1 MKQAED
7 PVCFTKRQNEWTVIK
22 TGLFNITI
30 LSVFCKKIYLIIIHK
45 LKYSYNYLKLL
56 DLCLN

>member
-7 PVCFTKRQNEWTVIK
+7 PVCFTERQNEWTVIK

>member
-7 PVCFTKRQNEWTVIK
+7 PACFTKRQNEWTVIK

-30 LSVFCKKIYLIIIHK
+30 LSIFCKKIYLIIIHK